1 MDGNHAMEPLSY
13 VAAIFILSFVTYSF
27 LRQFDEKSTAEL
39 DKVIDLQKHEINPTI
54 TWLSAR
60 IGLKRAMRLTW
71 IIIATG
77 VATGDAYIATGF
89 PYGVPIL
96 ALIVGFG
103 HVLAA
108 ASNKHVSYLVN
119 KLGVEEFER
128 EHDER
133 MQELARVNF
142 VGKLRLIY
150 KANPTSILMLLVA
163 TPLVAALGYAMV
175 ATELFT
181 VISVPFKF
189 VVIPLNVAFC
199 FIIATLVIQ
208 PAFAIGPLMLSRRY
222 SKRHAAVTAD
232 SAPSTVS
239 IQVPVT
245 VVTAALES
253 ARKNGELSVRITI
266 PISLSDSGGPKLPPG
281 GEQR

>member
-1 MDGNHAMEPLSY
+1 MEPLIY
-13 VAAIFILSFVTYSF
+13 VAAIFGLSFITYSV
-27 LRQFDEKSTAEL
+27 LRQFDEKSTADLAE
-39 DKVIDLQKHEINPTI
+39 VIDLQKHEVNPTI

-60 IGLKRAMRLTW
+60 IGLKKAMRLTW

-96 ALIVGFG
+96 ALIMGFG

-133 MQELARVNF
+133 MRELAGESLF
-142 VGKLRLIY
+142 GKLRLIY
-150 KANPTSILMLLVA
+150 SANPTSILMLVVT

-181 VISVPFKF
+181 VIAVPFKYII
-189 VVIPLNVAFC
+189 IPLNVAFC
-199 FIIATLVIQ
+199 FIIAVLVIQ
-208 PAFAIGPLMLSRRY
+208 PAFALGPLILSRRY
-222 SKRHAAVTAD
+222 GNMSAKVEQEGEAP
-232 SAPSTVS
+232 SAPTVD
-239 IQVPVT
+239 IQVPVL
-245 VVTAALES
+245 VVVQALEA
-253 ARKNGELSVRITI
+253 ARKSGEAVVKIAI
-266 PISLSDSGGPKLPPG
+266 PIGTGGSGVKTTPEG
-281 GEQR
+281 GD